1 MAMSDRYDE
10 YFQRKAAQD
19 ALAKEQAS
27 GGVQDLS
34 GPIGEGVAETNWL
47 GQSNLTQNDGY
58 STEEVPLAQSSTGMG
73 AAKGAAE
80 ATQQMAA
87 GGDKAQALGSG
98 LTSMGAATAN
108 PYMVGAGLA
117 LSTAASI
124 KGGQNQRKQQ
134 EYQAEVAKINARQN
148 AINRLAEMGS
158 RMKA

>member
-10 YFQRKAAQD
+10 YFRRKSAKD

-47 GQSNLTQNDGY
+47 GQSNLTQNEPEM
-58 STEEVPLAQSSTGMG
+58 EEAPAASTGMG
-73 AAKGAAE
+73 AAQGAAQ

-87 GGDKAQALGSG
+87 GGDKAQAIGSG

-117 LSTAASI
+117 LSTASSI
-124 KGGQNQRKQQ
+124 KGGQNQRAQQ
-134 EYQAEVAKINARQN
+134 GYQAEVAKINARQN